1 MTDWIPAASENEVE
15 KSAACLKLTR
25 TVLKVRVTAALLE
38 RISISRAVTVAQEP
52 HRKHQLEILMGKA
65 NKQDISCN

>member
-1 MTDWIPAASENEVE
+1 MKDWNPAASENEVE

-52 HRKHQLEILMGKA
+52 LMGKA

>member
-1 MTDWIPAASENEVE
+1 MTDWNPAASENEVE

-52 HRKHQLEILMGKA
+52 LMGKA